1 MNNPA
6 ALDRVRI
13 VLSQTSHAGNIGAA
27 ARAMKT
33 MGLSRLYLVR
43 PKNFPHPDAEAFA
56 AGAIDVLERA
66 TVCASLDEAL
76 KGTVLSVASTAR
88 RRAFAQETV
97 DCREAC
103 RRLIVESQAGGV
115 ALVFGP
121 ERTGLTTREL
131 NRCRLVATVPTH
143 AAYPSMNLAQAV
155 QVFAYELRMA
165 CGMAGLEQRAI
176 HPATHEQI
184 ERFYAVLEKTLYEI
198 RFLDP
203 AHPRR
208 MLQRLRRLF
217 GRAGLEKEEVN
228 ILLGLLGTIRSKV
241 E

>member
-1 MNNPA
+1 MSNPA

-13 VLSQTSHAGNIGAA
+13 VLSHTSHPGNIGAA

-33 MGLSRLYLVR
+33 MGLTRLFLIR
-43 PKNFPHPDAEAFA
+43 PKSFPHPDAEAFA
-56 AGAIDVLERA
+56 AGAVDVLRRA
-66 TVCASLDEAL
+66 TVCDSLDEAL
-76 KGTVLSVASTAR
+76 GATVLCVGSTAR
-88 RRAFAQETV
+88 PRAFAQEIV
-97 DCREAC
+97 DCRQAC
-103 RRLIVESQAGGV
+103 RRLIGESQAGEV

-131 NRCRLVATVPTH
+131 KKCSLIATVPTH
-143 AAYPSMNLAQAV
+143 PAYPSLNLAQAV

-165 CGMAGLEQRAI
+165 SGTARLQAQLS

-184 ERFYAVLEKTLYEI
+184 ERFHAVLEKTLYDI
-198 RFLDP
+198 QFLDP

-217 GRAGLEKEEVN
+217 ARAGLQKEEVN
-228 ILLGLLGTIRSKV
+228 ILLGILGTIRAKV